1 MVAGNTVTL
10 PTLTRGATT
19 TTNGYAISTAY
30 NANGGTSTPSTQT
43 SYRSKITSYTALG
56 WYTATSGGTKAGDP
70 GATYTPSTGLTLYGQ
85 WSPSDSQGSSY
96 TSITTAAAIAHN
108 NSGNH
113 NGGTGIVTTYSANGG
128 SSTPASQ
135 TSYRQYQTKYTFEK
149 WHVNGVSGTAYSAG
163 ATYTPTANNTLYA
176 NWTTSEVAQSTYGSI
191 TVAGAITRGSST
203 STSTITVNFN
213 YGSGSGT
220 TTSLNSTAT
229 NTIAYTF
236 NG

>member
-1 MVAGNTVTL
+1 MNANNNVGSLSLTMYHTVGGPTNYDYLPQNVSKTLRVTWNIPSIYKVSYNGNGGTAGSSEAWVVAGNTVTL
-10 PTLTRGATT
+10 PTLTRSATT

-85 WSPSDSQGSSY
+85 WSSSDSQGSSY
-96 TSITTAAAIAHN
+96 TSITTAAGIAHN

-149 WHVNGVSGTAYSAG
+149 
-163 ATYTPTANNTLYA
+163 
-176 NWTTSEVAQSTYGSI
+176 
-191 TVAGAITRGSST
+191 
-203 STSTITVNFN
+203 
-213 YGSGSGT
+213 
-220 TTSLNSTAT
+220 
-229 NTIAYTF
+229 
-236 NG
+236 